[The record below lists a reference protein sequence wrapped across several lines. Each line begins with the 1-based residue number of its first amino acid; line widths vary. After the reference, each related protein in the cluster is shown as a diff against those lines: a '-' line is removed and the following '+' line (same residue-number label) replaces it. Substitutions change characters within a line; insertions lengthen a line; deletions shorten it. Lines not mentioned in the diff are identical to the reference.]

1 MIVAAECNEQVCDCT
16 WASLSGRGGS
26 GAVRVL
32 VGSQR
37 QEEGVVVGT
46 AAGVVPW
53 CCEDGGLATPTR
65 RHCRGVSDGKGG
77 RWWWWVCHSIV
88 GGMTSTRWWVRS
100 AAAGVPWWHGI
111 VGVALLR
118 WHWRGGS
125 GVWWLQWQVAGVPW
139 HCQSEGI
146 AMPVQRKHFLGV
158 GSGDHAV
165 AGRESGVVGMALLRW
180 HWWAVGSS
188 GARRRRGGRAATGL
202 SGWWHCNG
210 GGRATA

>member
-1 MIVAAECNEQVCDCT
+1 MHRMIVAAECDEQVCDCT

-100 AAAGVPWWHGI
+100 AAAGVPWWHVI

-118 WHWRGGS
+118 WHWRGGG
-125 GVWWLQWQVAGVPW
+125 GVRWRQWQVWQAC
-139 HCQSEGI
+139 HGI
-146 AMPVQRKHFLGV
+146 ARVKALQCPYE
-158 GSGDHAV
+158 GSVFWVPAV
-165 AGRESGVVGMALLRW
+165 ASMRW
-180 HWWAVGSS
+180 Q
-188 GARRRRGGRAATGL
+188 GGKVAL
-202 SGWWHCNG
+202 SGWRC
-210 GGRATA
+210 